1 MNRFSQAVQA
11 ISVMFITAMSMRP
24 LAGLFS
30 VQNWTTTSWLWLISR
45 GNFCTAVSLLALNVS
60 YACATGLNAGVI
72 DRYCIHLA
80 GHIAFL
86 QAFNDLFNHCIRM
99 YYLNCFQKCFTNSR
113 SILLNDLFKLFLF
126 GKMFQD
132 NYCNLG
138 ALIIRGVNNGLAL
151 G

>member
-1 MNRFSQAVQA
+1 MSQFSQAVQA
-11 ISVMFITAMSMRP
+11 ISVMSIPAMSMRP
-24 LAGLFS
+24 LAGLFL
-30 VQNWTTTSWLWLISR
+30 VQNRTITSWLWLISR

-99 YYLNCFQKCFTNSR
+99 YYLNCFQKCLANSR
-113 SILLNDLFKLFLF
+113 FILLNYLFKLLLF
-126 GKMFQD
+126 GKTFQHS
-132 NYCNLG
+132 YYNLRW
-138 ALIIRGVNNGLAL
+138 LIIRGVKNGLVL
-151 G
+151 E

>member
-1 MNRFSQAVQA
+1 MSQLSQAIQA

-99 YYLNCFQKCFTNSR
+99 YYLNCFQKCLTNSR